1 MGFGVTY
8 EGLKP
13 MMSFVKNPIIVSFGV
28 TYEGLKP
35 LRTRSNTSFDTSFWS
50 YL

>member
-1 MGFGVTY
+1 MEAEVEGFGVTY

-13 MMSFVKNPIIVSFGV
+13 AILNDRIYPLDGFGV

-35 LRTRSNTSFDTSFWS
+35 DILATK
-50 YL
+50 